1 MKGTR
6 IFVAISAAL
15 LGGAYFLSCS
25 NEIELQDSQELAES
39 ESARVS
45 EEEMVESNE
54 GDIDSSRCIT
64 THGGR
69 IGVPPTGRTRINRR
83 HGRR

>member
-25 NEIELQDSQELAES
+25 NEIELHL
-39 ESARVS
+39 V
-45 EEEMVESNE
+45 
-54 GDIDSSRCIT
+54 
-64 THGGR
+64 
-69 IGVPPTGRTRINRR
+69 
-83 HGRR
+83 